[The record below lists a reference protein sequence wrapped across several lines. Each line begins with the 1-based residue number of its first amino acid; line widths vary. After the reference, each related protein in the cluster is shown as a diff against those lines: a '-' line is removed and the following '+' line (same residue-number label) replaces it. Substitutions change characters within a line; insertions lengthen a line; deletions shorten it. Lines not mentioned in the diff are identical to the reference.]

1 MKAKI
6 ISAYEAVRN
15 GNSVDRVVVDPEM
28 NAAFLAECQ
37 RLGLVAAG
45 ATLNR
50 ALINLRKAGYLRG
63 IKSRSPSPGD
73 DDPYRFA
80 AEMAARHMERRDGVT
95 LDDILCDPDLAAEF
109 DKLAAA
115 ISPGFT
121 PLQYRWAAL
130 NLRKKSGLSPE
141 LLARVASPK
150 QVLTFPIPALS
161 LDSIPSEQGLYLF
174 FTRDV
179 CLYVGEAEN
188 LRNRIGKHLDHSD
201 NKGLARWMWDQGT
214 AELFLE
220 LQILDSATTQKVR
233 RALERELIRGRSP
246 LFNIDR

>member
-6 ISAYEAVRN
+6 ISAFEAVRS
-15 GNSVDRVVVDPEM
+15 GNSVDRVVVDPEL
-28 NAAFLAECQ
+28 NAAFLDECRRQ
-37 RLGLVAAG
+37 GLVADA

-50 ALINLRKAGYLRG
+50 ALINLRKAGLLRG
-63 IKSRSPSPGD
+63 LKSRSLSPGS

-95 LDDILCDPDLAAEF
+95 LDDILCDPALAREL
-109 DKLAAA
+109 DKLAAS

-121 PLQYRWAAL
+121 PLQYRWSAL
-130 NLRKKSGLSPE
+130 NLRKTSRLSPE
-141 LLARVASPK
+141 LLARIAPPQ
-150 QVLTFPIPALS
+150 QVLSFAVPKLLLES
-161 LDSIPSEQGLYLF
+161 VPSAQGLYLF
-174 FTRDV
+174 FTPQT

-214 AELFLE
+214 AELFVEFQVLN
-220 LQILDSATTQKVR
+220 SATAQKVR
-233 RALERELIRGRSP
+233 RALERELIRGRNP
-246 LFNIDR
+246 VFNISR